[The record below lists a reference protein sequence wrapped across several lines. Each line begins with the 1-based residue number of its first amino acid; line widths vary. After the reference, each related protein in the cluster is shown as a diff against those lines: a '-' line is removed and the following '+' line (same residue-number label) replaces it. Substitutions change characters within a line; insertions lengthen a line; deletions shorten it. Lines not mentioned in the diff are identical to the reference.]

1 VTQCIDASIAVKWFH
16 KGELFEN
23 EAHTLLQRI
32 IGLEADFVVN
42 EWITLEVVRA
52 LVKAGYPKEKVNEA
66 FDVLIELMNIGALR
80 KISVSDV
87 IHLAKFIEI
96 EYNLYAADA
105 VHVATA
111 IQTNASVLWTEDH
124 HMQKKSLR
132 DLYRHHLL
140 EVKSLKDLQE

>member
-1 VTQCIDASIAVKWFH
+1 
-16 KGELFEN
+16 
-23 EAHTLLQRI
+23 
-32 IGLEADFVVN
+32 LEADFVVN

-52 LVKAGYPKEKVNEA
+52 LVKAGYPKEKVNET

-105 VHVATA
+105 VHVKNHCG
-111 IQTNASVLWTEDH
+111 ICIDII
-124 HMQKKSLR
+124 
-132 DLYRHHLL
+132 Y
-140 EVKSLKDLQE
+140 